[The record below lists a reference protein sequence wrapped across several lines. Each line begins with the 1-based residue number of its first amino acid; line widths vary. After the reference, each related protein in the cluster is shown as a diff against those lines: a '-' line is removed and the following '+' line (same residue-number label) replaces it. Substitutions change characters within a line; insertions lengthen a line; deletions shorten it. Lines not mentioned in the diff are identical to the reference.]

1 MLEIIAPLA
10 SGQASYLSLDRAA
23 TRLARENAIMRH
35 VESVI
40 DVGLERSLVLPD
52 PRDCAR
58 YEEEFRRFAD
68 FAMALDVGFLPASG
82 HTVALYLLDRL
93 ANGARPGELATV
105 AAGVAH
111 AHTMAACHLEWTPIH
126 AALNFSLKDADNGHP
141 DNARAR

>member
-141 DNARAR
+141 DTARAR

>member
-1 MLEIIAPLA
+1 MLEIIAPPA
-10 SGQASYLSLDRAA
+10 GGQASYLSLDRTA
-23 TRLARENAIMRH
+23 RPARENAIMRH

-52 PRDCAR
+52 PWDCAR

-93 ANGARPGELATV
+93 ANGARPDELATA
-105 AAGVAH
+105 AAGIAH

-126 AALNFSLKDADNGHP
+126 AALNFATKDADNAHP